1 MYGYYCSYCHENKAY
16 LCPDRVTGE
25 ALCYQRKREHNPR
38 NVRGCNNFYCQLA
51 GHTGIDCPLR
61 VEEKAEKLISREW
74 EYDALLKNIQN
85 STTPASYDDQIAKFN
100 YTGLRG
106 GRSQD
111 ALHKVNEETQK
122 LIPREREYDALLKNI
137 QTSTIPAS
145 YDDQIAKFNYTGLR
159 GGRSQNSLHQ
169 AQSSRKVQL
178 VNKEARRL
186 IARERKYDTLL
197 KNIQTST
204 TPASY
209 DDQIAKFNYTGL
221 RDGRNQDAL
230 HKVSEETQKLIPR
243 ERKYDALLKNI
254 QTSTIPASYDDQ
266 IAKFNYTG
274 LRGGRSQYDLHQAQ
288 SSRKVQLVNEE
299 AQKLINSAKVKLKSK
314 SIFSVKRKA
323 RNKDRKSSFVT
334 FLDIQEKLA
343 EENNQQVKDSLNKQ
357 LQNIKQALCKKLT
370 ITELVNLCK
379 IKSELTQ
386 LRLELE
392 NLQNQQQQAQIL
404 QK

>member
-1 MYGYYCSYCHENKAY
+1 MPGCNVDLFGEYSLLKAY

-85 STTPASYDDQIAKFN
+85 
-100 YTGLRG
+100 
-106 GRSQD
+106 
-111 ALHKVNEETQK
+111 
-122 LIPREREYDALLKNI
+122 
-137 QTSTIPAS
+137 
-145 YDDQIAKFNYTGLR
+145 
-159 GGRSQNSLHQ
+159 
-169 AQSSRKVQL
+169 
-178 VNKEARRL
+178 
-186 IARERKYDTLL
+186 
-197 KNIQTST
+197 ST